1 VSGTIAFVLKGY
13 PRLSET
19 FIAQEILAL
28 EQAGLDIEIVSL
40 RKPTDASVHPVN
52 REIRAPVRYLPEY
65 LHQEPGRIWRAWR
78 KMRKLTGY
86 RAARRAFLRDLRR
99 DLTRNRIRR
108 WGQALVLAAELTPGT
123 SQLHS
128 HFIHTP
134 ASVTRY
140 TSLMHGLN
148 WTCSAHAK
156 DIWTSPEWELR
167 EKLGSADWAVTCTRF
182 GWQHMCELAP
192 DAGRV
197 HLVYHGLDL
206 SRFGP
211 SKAARSG
218 ADGSDTGS
226 PVMLLTVGRAVEKKG
241 LDTLLVAL
249 ARLPSGLNWHWHHVG
264 GGELM
269 EALKAQ
275 ARELGL
281 TDRITW
287 HGSQPQEKVLALYR
301 SSDAFVLPCRVAQ
314 DGDRDGLPNVFM
326 EAMSQSLPCLSTP
339 VSGVPEII
347 DDGQNGLM
355 VPPDDPAA
363 LTEALERLITE
374 PDFRA
379 ELGREGE
386 AKVRDQF
393 DHTVCIERLLELFDH
408 PGRSGRAAAE

>member
-1 VSGTIAFVLKGY
+1 MSGKIAFVLKGY

-40 RKPTDASVHPVN
+40 RKPTDTSVHPVN
-52 REIRAPVRYLPEY
+52 REIKAPVRYLPEY
-65 LHQEPGRIWRAWR
+65 LHEERGRVWGAWL
-78 KMRKLTGY
+78 KARKLPGY
-86 RAARRAFLRDLRR
+86 RVARRAFLRDLRR
-99 DLTRNRIRR
+99 DLTRNRVRR
-108 WGQALVLAAELTPGT
+108 WGQALVLAAELPPGT
-123 SQLHS
+123 SRLHS

-140 TSLMHGLN
+140 TSLMLGLS

-156 DIWTSPEWELR
+156 DIWTSPDWELR

-182 GWQHMCELAP
+182 GWKHMCGLAP

-206 SRFGP
+206 SRFG
-211 SKAARSG
+211 SAETTRSG
-218 ADGSDTGS
+218 ADGGGNGP

-241 LDTLLVAL
+241 LDTLLNAL

-264 GGELM
+264 GGELSDV
-269 EALKAQ
+269 LKAQ

-281 TDRITW
+281 TERITW
-287 HGSQPQEKVLALYR
+287 HGSQPQETVLGLYR
-301 SSDAFVLPCRVAQ
+301 SADAFVLPCRVAQ

-326 EAMSQSLPCLSTP
+326 EAMSQGLPCLSTP

-347 DDGQNGLM
+347 DDGENGLM

-363 LTEALERLITE
+363 LAAALERLITMPE
-374 PDFRA
+374 FRA
-379 ELGREGE
+379 ELGRKGE
-386 AKVRDQF
+386 AKVRGQF

-408 PGRSGRAAAE
+408 PGRSGQAAAE